1 METACDFFSLLRAVT
16 VDCKDNGREFTVAD
30 RIAVI
35 ERLLGGTSYMPIAR
49 EPLALLFAKHR
60 PVEGEKVVLVSS
72 HVDCVYGKCFCND
85 EGDCFRGT
93 FDNSFGNAA
102 VLWCMIN
109 DTLPYNVVVAFT
121 GDEERNSNGAVQ
133 ALLALGNIGCRV
145 SSAIVQDVT
154 NEGWE
159 SGALFTIENDSG
171 FDILRAYNIVS
182 SLETY
187 SGKFAFRHD
196 AEPDESWDYAERGI
210 PCLTLCAPVG
220 GDMHSDEGVLLR
232 KESAMEY
239 CDALAHLANIMY

>member
-1 METACDFFSLLRAVT
+1 MEAACDFFSLLRAVT
-16 VDCKDNGREFTVAD
+16 VDCKDNGREFTVSD

-35 ERLLGGTSYMPIAR
+35 ERLLEETSYSLIAR
-49 EPLALLFAKHR
+49 EPLALLFAKRR
-60 PVEGEKVVLVSS
+60 PQEGEQVVLISS
-72 HVDCVYGKCFCND
+72 HIDCVYGKCFCTD
-85 EGDCFRGT
+85 EGDCWRGT

-109 DTLPYNVVVAFT
+109 DTLPGNVVVAFT
-121 GDEERNSNGAVQ
+121 GDEERDSRGAVQ
-133 ALLALGNIGCRV
+133 ALLALGSTGCNV

-159 SGALFTIENDSG
+159 SGALFTLENDSG
-171 FDILRAYNIVS
+171 FDILQSYNIVS

-196 AEPDESWDYAERGI
+196 AEPDESWDYAGYGI

-220 GDMHSDEGVLLR
+220 GNMHGDEGVQLR

-239 CDALAHLANIMY
+239 CRVLALLVNVVS